1 VWRSCANQENL
12 LRASLTRGLMPRVG
26 ERTAAHSAIDV
37 LKLILVIILNTARA
51 LLSGGVMRSCSFVA
65 TALVTALLEAAP
77 AGAAAPEQSPLAEP
91 ARTNPV
97 FENLNIWGYGE
108 LHYARPSRDEGRTVA
123 DMRRAVFGLGY
134 RFSPRVVFNSEWEV
148 EHAIA
153 SADDGG
159 EFEIEQFYVDFEA
172 TNWLTVTGGLFLMPF
187 GFINEHHEPTQYYG
201 VQRDFIETLII
212 PSTWREGGISVH
224 GNTRA
229 GLGWSIGVVTGNN
242 FRGWQFDS
250 VTPTYVTAFDLENK
264 GPLQQTHQELQR
276 ADASHLSGYVALNH
290 HGIPGL
296 LFGGA
301 VISGNA
307 TKVPLPLDAR
317 NPGQPRVSL
326 WEGHA
331 RWTPGRFD
339 LAVLYAGGH
348 ISNTAAANAANPD
361 ATNPIPASF
370 NGFYAQ
376 AAYSVYQDATF
387 RLTPFVRWETY
398 SLGSSYEGTT
408 GPVVPPGPVPVSDT
422 PGDVSVWPR
431 NNDRVWTAGA
441 NFYVTPQV
449 VVKIDYQWFANNT
462 NFDRLDLGLGL
473 AF

>member
-1 VWRSCANQENL
+1 MLSRF
-12 LRASLTRGLMPRVG
+12 SL
-26 ERTAAHSAIDV
+26 AA
-37 LKLILVIILNTARA
+37 
-51 LLSGGVMRSCSFVA
+51 
-65 TALVTALLEAAP
+65 ALVSALP
-77 AGAAAPEQSPLAEP
+77 GAAAEPVPASSPAEQTPIAE
-91 ARTNPV
+91 AGHASPV

-108 LHYARPSRDEGRTVA
+108 IYYARPSKDEGRTVA

-153 SADDGG
+153 SASDAG

-172 TNWLTVTGGLFLMPF
+172 ADSLTVTAGLFLMPF
-187 GFINEHHEPTQYYG
+187 GFINEHHEPPQFYG
-201 VQRDFIETLII
+201 VQRNFVETLII
-212 PSTWREGGISVH
+212 PSTWREGGINLH
-224 GNTRA
+224 GNA
-229 GLGWSIGVVTGNN
+229 GPGFGWSIGVVTGNN
-242 FRGWQFDS
+242 FKDWQFGS
-250 VTPTYVTAFDLENK
+250 VTPPYVTAFDLEAAEP
-264 GPLQQTHQELQR
+264 GPLQSTHQELQI
-276 ADASHLSGYVALNH
+276 ADASHLSGYVALNY

-296 LFGGA
+296 LIGGA

-307 TKVPLPLDAR
+307 TKVPLPADVP

-331 RWTPGRFD
+331 RWTPGRLD
-339 LAVLYAGGH
+339 LSVLYAGGH

-387 RLTPFVRWETY
+387 RLTPFLRWETY
-398 SLGSSYEGTT
+398 RMGSSYEGTS
-408 GPVVPPGPVPVSDT
+408 GPVVPAGPVAVSDT
-422 PGDVSVWPR
+422 PGDVSFWPQ
-431 NNDRVWTAGA
+431 NNDQVWTVGA
-441 NFYVTPQV
+441 NFYITPQV
-449 VVKIDYQWFANNT
+449 VVKADYQRFANNT